1 MRHGPVRSGICPS
14 VPHVQLHPLLI
25 RYESLTQVQYVQ
37 ARARE
42 FEEGRPVLLSRGMFR
57 RTAALALFSRAVLP
71 ARASIVSRRAT
82 LGWGSAAALLV
93 AHGPPQRSLLTA
105 QAADNVAALRPSELS
120 ELRAAQPGS
129 GDLPDPDN
137 KFLAILEGRL
147 PADVV
152 DNDGDLFTFRDIR
165 PASTLHL
172 LVIPKRFVRDASMLA
187 GATDADLVRRMERKA
202 TELVRAEVGAEAFDA
217 DVLALGFHWPPWY
230 SVPWLH
236 LHAIYPRSAM
246 TRRYKYTPLSFISP
260 DRVVGRIGA
269 KDE

>member
-1 MRHGPVRSGICPS
+1 
-14 VPHVQLHPLLI
+14 
-25 RYESLTQVQYVQ
+25 
-37 ARARE
+37 
-42 FEEGRPVLLSRGMFR
+42 MFR

-71 ARASIVSRRAT
+71 ARASIVSRRST

-93 AHGPPQRSLLTA
+93 AHGPPRRSLLTA
-105 QAADNVAALRPSELS
+105 QAADDAAALRRS
-120 ELRAAQPGS
+120 ELRAEQQGS
-129 GDLPDPDN
+129 SADVPDPDN
-137 KFLAILEGRL
+137 RFLAILEGRA

-187 GATDADLVRRMERKA
+187 GAADADLVRRMERKA

-217 DVLALGFHWPPWY
+217 GELALGFHWPPWY

-246 TRRYKYTPLSFISP
+246 IRRYKYTPLSFISP
-260 DRVVGRIGA
+260 DRVVARIGA
-269 KDE
+269 KDN

>member
-1 MRHGPVRSGICPS
+1 
-14 VPHVQLHPLLI
+14 
-25 RYESLTQVQYVQ
+25 
-37 ARARE
+37 
-42 FEEGRPVLLSRGMFR
+42 MFR

-93 AHGPPQRSLLTA
+93 SHGPPQRSLLTA
-105 QAADNVAALRPSELS
+105 QAADDAAALRRS
-120 ELRAAQPGS
+120 ELRAEQQGS
-129 GDLPDPDN
+129 SADVPDPDN
-137 KFLAILEGRL
+137 RFLAILEGRA

-217 DVLALGFHWPPWY
+217 DELALGFHWPPWY